1 MPTVYTHKIDEGTLT
16 NGKDFIKL
24 CLNAFGIM
32 IHNKDNAPTTER
44 TDFNKVYASDIEYY
58 TKQIAQAKEKLS
70 KAFKKTDYK
79 ILIVAE
85 ENFKEENPKMLKIV
99 VLLDK
104 QEKIDFV
111 KNSLTQTNVEYGI
124 LKDTIQENIISEFY
138 ANVREWTNT
147 IQNYLANEFGF
158 SGKTIVE
165 ASLYNEELQAF
176 NITCSGKGTNDD
188 IVWVMKE
195 MSKAITLSKNCGF
208 YINDK
213 FSFVNG
219 YFQR

>member
-1 MPTVYTHKIDEGTLT
+1 MIKTYTITSEKEKIVKNGQIEVVRVEAENNLT
-16 NGKDFIKL
+16 TGFTSK
-24 CLNAFGIM
+24 
-32 IHNKDNAPTTER
+32 
-44 TDFNKVYASDIEYY
+44 
-58 TKQIAQAKEKLS
+58 TKNYLFSLEEEIKEKLS

-79 ILIVAE
+79 ILIVAD
-85 ENFKEENPKMLKIV
+85 ENFKEENPKILKIV

-111 KNSLTQTNVEYGI
+111 KNSLTQTNIEYGI

-138 ANVREWTNT
+138 VNVREWTNA

-158 SGKTIVE
+158 SGKTIIE

-176 NITCSGKGTNDD
+176 NITCSGKGTNDN
-188 IVWVMKE
+188 IVWIMKE

-208 YINDK
+208 YIDDK
-213 FSFVNG
+213 FSFIDS

>member
-1 MPTVYTHKIDEGTLT
+1 MIKTYTITSEKEKIVKNGQIEVVRVEAENNLT
-16 NGKDFIKL
+16 TGFTSK
-24 CLNAFGIM
+24 
-32 IHNKDNAPTTER
+32 
-44 TDFNKVYASDIEYY
+44 
-58 TKQIAQAKEKLS
+58 TKNYLFSLEEEIKEKLS

-79 ILIVAE
+79 ILIVAD
-85 ENFKEENPKMLKIV
+85 ENFKEENPKILKIV

-111 KNSLTQTNVEYGI
+111 KNSLTQTNIEYGI

-138 ANVREWTNT
+138 ANVREWTNA

-176 NITCSGKGTNDD
+176 NITCSGKGTNDN
-188 IVWVMKE
+188 IVWIMKE

-208 YINDK
+208 YIDDK
-213 FSFVNG
+213 FSFIDS

>member
-1 MPTVYTHKIDEGTLT
+1 MIKTYTITSEKEKIVKNGQIEVVRVEAENNLT
-16 NGKDFIKL
+16 TGFTSK
-24 CLNAFGIM
+24 
-32 IHNKDNAPTTER
+32 
-44 TDFNKVYASDIEYY
+44 
-58 TKQIAQAKEKLS
+58 TKNYLFSLEEEMKEKLS

-79 ILIVAE
+79 ILIVAD
-85 ENFKEENPKMLKIV
+85 ENFKEENPKILKIV

-111 KNSLTQTNVEYGI
+111 KNSLTQTNIEYGI
-124 LKDTIQENIISEFY
+124 LRDTIQENIISEFY
-138 ANVREWTNT
+138 ANVREWTNI

-176 NITCSGKGTNDD
+176 NITCSGKGTNDN
-188 IVWVMKE
+188 IVWIMKE

-213 FSFVNG
+213 FSFIND

>member
-1 MPTVYTHKIDEGTLT
+1 MIKTYTITSEKEKIVKNGQIEVVRVEAENNLT
-16 NGKDFIKL
+16 TGFTSK
-24 CLNAFGIM
+24 
-32 IHNKDNAPTTER
+32 
-44 TDFNKVYASDIEYY
+44 
-58 TKQIAQAKEKLS
+58 TKNYLFSLEEEIKEKLS

-79 ILIVAE
+79 ILIVAD
-85 ENFKEENPKMLKIV
+85 ENLKEENPKILKIV
-99 VLLDK
+99 ILLDK

-111 KNSLTQTNVEYGI
+111 KNSLTQTNIEYGI

-158 SGKTIVE
+158 SGKTIIE

-176 NITCSGKGTNDD
+176 NITCSGKGTNDN
-188 IVWVMKE
+188 IVWIMKE

-208 YINDK
+208 YIDDK
-213 FSFVNG
+213 FSFIDS

>member
-1 MPTVYTHKIDEGTLT
+1 MIKTYTITSEKEKIVKNGQIEVVRVEAENNLT
-16 NGKDFIKL
+16 TGFTSK
-24 CLNAFGIM
+24 
-32 IHNKDNAPTTER
+32 
-44 TDFNKVYASDIEYY
+44 
-58 TKQIAQAKEKLS
+58 TKNYLFSLEEEIKEKLS

-79 ILIVAE
+79 ILIVAD
-85 ENFKEENPKMLKIV
+85 ENFKEENPKILKIV

-111 KNSLTQTNVEYGI
+111 KNSLMQTNIEYGI

-208 YINDK
+208 YIDDK
-213 FSFVNG
+213 FSFIDS

>member
-1 MPTVYTHKIDEGTLT
+1 MIKTYAITSEKEKIVKNGQIEVVRVEAENNLT
-16 NGKDFIKL
+16 TGFTSK
-24 CLNAFGIM
+24 
-32 IHNKDNAPTTER
+32 
-44 TDFNKVYASDIEYY
+44 
-58 TKQIAQAKEKLS
+58 TKNYLFSLEEEMKEKLS

-79 ILIVAE
+79 ILIVAD
-85 ENFKEENPKMLKIV
+85 ENFKEENPKILKIV

-111 KNSLTQTNVEYGI
+111 KNSLTQTNIEYGI

-138 ANVREWTNT
+138 ANVREWSNA
-147 IQNYLANEFGF
+147 IQNYLANEFSF

-195 MSKAITLSKNCGF
+195 MSKAITLSKNYGF
-208 YINDK
+208 YVDDK
-213 FSFVNG
+213 FSFIDG

>member
-1 MPTVYTHKIDEGTLT
+1 MIKTYTITSEKEKIVKNGQIEVVRVEAENNLT
-16 NGKDFIKL
+16 TGFTSK
-24 CLNAFGIM
+24 
-32 IHNKDNAPTTER
+32 
-44 TDFNKVYASDIEYY
+44 
-58 TKQIAQAKEKLS
+58 TKNYLFSLEEEIKEKLS

-79 ILIVAE
+79 ILIVAD
-85 ENFKEENPKMLKIV
+85 ENFKEENPKILKII

-111 KNSLTQTNVEYGI
+111 KNSLTQTNIEYGI

-138 ANVREWTNT
+138 ANVREWTNA

-158 SGKTIVE
+158 SGKTIIE

-176 NITCSGKGTNDD
+176 NITCSGKGTNDN

-208 YINDK
+208 YIDDK
-213 FSFVNG
+213 FSFVND

>member
-1 MPTVYTHKIDEGTLT
+1 MIKTYAITSEKEKIVKNEQIEVVRVEAENNLT
-16 NGKDFIKL
+16 TGFTSK
-24 CLNAFGIM
+24 
-32 IHNKDNAPTTER
+32 
-44 TDFNKVYASDIEYY
+44 
-58 TKQIAQAKEKLS
+58 TKNYLFSLEEEIKEKLS

-79 ILIVAE
+79 ILIVAD
-85 ENFKEENPKMLKIV
+85 ENFKEENPKILKIV

-111 KNSLTQTNVEYGI
+111 KNSLTQTNIEYGI

-138 ANVREWTNT
+138 ANVREWSNA
-147 IQNYLANEFGF
+147 IQNYLANEFSF

-176 NITCSGKGTNDD
+176 NITCSGKGTNDN
-188 IVWVMKE
+188 IVWIMKE

-208 YINDK
+208 YIDDK
-213 FSFVNG
+213 FSFVND

>member
-1 MPTVYTHKIDEGTLT
+1 MIKTYTITSEKEKIVKNGQIEVVRVEAENNLT
-16 NGKDFIKL
+16 TGFTSK
-24 CLNAFGIM
+24 
-32 IHNKDNAPTTER
+32 
-44 TDFNKVYASDIEYY
+44 
-58 TKQIAQAKEKLS
+58 TKNYLFSLEEEIKEKLS

-79 ILIVAE
+79 ILIVAD
-85 ENFKEENPKMLKIV
+85 ENFKEENPKILKII

-111 KNSLTQTNVEYGI
+111 KNSLTQTNIEYGI
-124 LKDTIQENIISEFY
+124 LRDTIQENIISEFY
-138 ANVREWTNT
+138 SNVREWTNT
-147 IQNYLANEFGF
+147 IQNYLANEFSF
-158 SGKTIVE
+158 SGKTIIE

-176 NITCSGKGTNDD
+176 NITCSGKGTNDN

-208 YINDK
+208 YIDDK
-213 FSFVNG
+213 FSFIDS

>member
-1 MPTVYTHKIDEGTLT
+1 MIKTYTITSEKEKIVKNGQIEVVRVEAENNLT
-16 NGKDFIKL
+16 TGFTSK
-24 CLNAFGIM
+24 
-32 IHNKDNAPTTER
+32 
-44 TDFNKVYASDIEYY
+44 
-58 TKQIAQAKEKLS
+58 TKNYLFSLEEEIKEKLS

-79 ILIVAE
+79 ILIVAD
-85 ENFKEENPKMLKIV
+85 ENFKEENPKILKIV

-111 KNSLTQTNVEYGI
+111 KNSLTQTNIEYGI

-176 NITCSGKGTNDD
+176 NITCSGKGTNDN

-208 YINDK
+208 YIDDK
-213 FSFVNG
+213 FSFIND

>member
-1 MPTVYTHKIDEGTLT
+1 MIKTYTITSEKEKIVKNGQIEVVRVETENNLT
-16 NGKDFIKL
+16 TGFTSK
-24 CLNAFGIM
+24 
-32 IHNKDNAPTTER
+32 
-44 TDFNKVYASDIEYY
+44 
-58 TKQIAQAKEKLS
+58 TKNYLFSLEEEIKEKLS

-79 ILIVAE
+79 ILIVAD
-85 ENFKEENPKMLKIV
+85 ENFKEENPKILKIV

-111 KNSLTQTNVEYGI
+111 KNSLTQTNIEYGI

-138 ANVREWTNT
+138 ANVREWSNA
-147 IQNYLANEFGF
+147 IQNYLANEFSF
-158 SGKTIVE
+158 SGKTIIE

-176 NITCSGKGTNDD
+176 NITCSGKGTNDN

-208 YINDK
+208 YVDDK
-213 FSFVNG
+213 FSFVND

>member
-1 MPTVYTHKIDEGTLT
+1 MIKTYMITSEKEKIVKNEQIEVVRVEAENNLT
-16 NGKDFIKL
+16 TGFTSK
-24 CLNAFGIM
+24 
-32 IHNKDNAPTTER
+32 
-44 TDFNKVYASDIEYY
+44 
-58 TKQIAQAKEKLS
+58 TKNYLFSLEEEIKEKLS
-70 KAFKKTDYK
+70 KVFKKTDYK
-79 ILIVAE
+79 ILIVAD
-85 ENFKEENPKMLKIV
+85 ENFKEENPKILKIV

-111 KNSLTQTNVEYGI
+111 KNSLTRTNIEYGI
-124 LKDTIQENIISEFY
+124 LRDTIKENIISEFY
-138 ANVREWTNT
+138 SNVREWTNT

>member
-1 MPTVYTHKIDEGTLT
+1 MIKTYMITSEKEKIVKNEQIEVVRVEAENNLT
-16 NGKDFIKL
+16 TGFTSK
-24 CLNAFGIM
+24 
-32 IHNKDNAPTTER
+32 
-44 TDFNKVYASDIEYY
+44 
-58 TKQIAQAKEKLS
+58 TKNYLFSLEEEIKEKLS
-70 KAFKKTDYK
+70 KVFKKTDYK
-79 ILIVAE
+79 ILIVAD
-85 ENFKEENPKMLKIV
+85 ENFKEENPKILKIV

-111 KNSLTQTNVEYGI
+111 KNSLTQTNIEYGI

-147 IQNYLANEFGF
+147 IQNYLANEFSF
-158 SGKTIVE
+158 SGKTIIE

-176 NITCSGKGTNDD
+176 NITCSGKGTNDN

-208 YINDK
+208 YIDDK
-213 FSFVNG
+213 FSFIDS

>member
-1 MPTVYTHKIDEGTLT
+1 MIKTYTITSEKEKIVKNGQIEVVRVEAENNLT
-16 NGKDFIKL
+16 TGFTSK
-24 CLNAFGIM
+24 
-32 IHNKDNAPTTER
+32 
-44 TDFNKVYASDIEYY
+44 
-58 TKQIAQAKEKLS
+58 TKNYLFSLEEEIKEKLS

-79 ILIVAE
+79 ILIVAD
-85 ENFKEENPKMLKIV
+85 ENFKEENPKILKIV
-99 VLLDK
+99 ILLDK

-111 KNSLTQTNVEYGI
+111 KNSLTQTNIEYGI

-158 SGKTIVE
+158 SGKTIIE

-176 NITCSGKGTNDD
+176 NITCSGKGTNNN

-208 YINDK
+208 YIDDK
-213 FSFVNG
+213 FSFVND

>member
-1 MPTVYTHKIDEGTLT
+1 MIKTYTITSEKEKIVKNGQIEVVRVEAENNLT
-16 NGKDFIKL
+16 TGFTSK
-24 CLNAFGIM
+24 
-32 IHNKDNAPTTER
+32 
-44 TDFNKVYASDIEYY
+44 
-58 TKQIAQAKEKLS
+58 TKNYLFSLEEEIKEKLS

-79 ILIVAE
+79 ILIVAD
-85 ENFKEENPKMLKIV
+85 ENFKEENPKILKIV
-99 VLLDK
+99 ILLDK

-111 KNSLTQTNVEYGI
+111 KNSLTQTNIEYGI

-138 ANVREWTNT
+138 ANVREWTNA

-158 SGKTIVE
+158 SGKTIIE

-176 NITCSGKGTNDD
+176 NITCSGKGTNDN
-188 IVWVMKE
+188 IVWIMKE

-208 YINDK
+208 YIDDK
-213 FSFVNG
+213 FSFVND

>member
-1 MPTVYTHKIDEGTLT
+1 MIKTYTITSEKEKVVKNEQIEVVRVEAENNLT
-16 NGKDFIKL
+16 TGFTSK
-24 CLNAFGIM
+24 
-32 IHNKDNAPTTER
+32 
-44 TDFNKVYASDIEYY
+44 
-58 TKQIAQAKEKLS
+58 TKNYLFSLEEEIKEKLS

-79 ILIVAE
+79 ILIVAD
-85 ENFKEENPKMLKIV
+85 ENFKEENPKILKIV

-111 KNSLTQTNVEYGI
+111 KNSLTQTNIEYGI

-138 ANVREWTNT
+138 ANVREWTNA

-158 SGKTIVE
+158 SGKTIIE

-208 YINDK
+208 YIDDK
-213 FSFVNG
+213 FSFVND

>member
-1 MPTVYTHKIDEGTLT
+1 MIKTYVITSGKEKIV
-16 NGKDFIKL
+16 K
-24 CLNAFGIM
+24 
-32 IHNKDNAPTTER
+32 NKQIEVVRVEAENNLTTEF
-44 TDFNKVYASDIEYY
+44 TSK
-58 TKQIAQAKEKLS
+58 TKNYLFSLEKEIKEKLS

-79 ILIVAE
+79 ILIVAD
-85 ENFKEENPKMLKIV
+85 ENFKEENPKILKIV

-111 KNSLTQTNVEYGI
+111 KNSLTQINIEYGI

-138 ANVREWTNT
+138 VNVREWTNA

-158 SGKTIVE
+158 SGKTIIE

-208 YINDK
+208 YIDDK
-213 FSFVNG
+213 FSFVND

>member
-1 MPTVYTHKIDEGTLT
+1 MIKTYMITSEKEKIVKNEQIEVVRVEAENNLT
-16 NGKDFIKL
+16 TGFTSK
-24 CLNAFGIM
+24 
-32 IHNKDNAPTTER
+32 
-44 TDFNKVYASDIEYY
+44 
-58 TKQIAQAKEKLS
+58 TKNYLFSLEEEIKEKLS

-79 ILIVAE
+79 ILIVAD
-85 ENFKEENPKMLKIV
+85 ENFKEENPKILKIV

-111 KNSLTQTNVEYGI
+111 KNSLTQTNIEYGI

-158 SGKTIVE
+158 SGKTIIE

-176 NITCSGKGTNDD
+176 NITCSGKGTNDN
-188 IVWVMKE
+188 IVWIMKE

-208 YINDK
+208 YIDDK
-213 FSFVNG
+213 FSFVND

>member
-1 MPTVYTHKIDEGTLT
+1 MIKTYTITSEKEKIVKNGQIEVVRVEAENNLT
-16 NGKDFIKL
+16 TGFTSK
-24 CLNAFGIM
+24 
-32 IHNKDNAPTTER
+32 
-44 TDFNKVYASDIEYY
+44 
-58 TKQIAQAKEKLS
+58 TKNYLFSLEEEIKEKLS

-79 ILIVAE
+79 ILIVAD
-85 ENFKEENPKMLKIV
+85 ENFKEENPKILKIV

-111 KNSLTQTNVEYGI
+111 KKSLTQTNIEYGI

-208 YINDK
+208 YIDDK
-213 FSFVNG
+213 FSFIDS

>member
-1 MPTVYTHKIDEGTLT
+1 MIKTYTITSEKEKIVKNGQIEVVRVEAENNLT
-16 NGKDFIKL
+16 TGFTSK
-24 CLNAFGIM
+24 
-32 IHNKDNAPTTER
+32 
-44 TDFNKVYASDIEYY
+44 
-58 TKQIAQAKEKLS
+58 TKNYLFSLEEEIKEKLS

-79 ILIVAE
+79 ILIVAD
-85 ENFKEENPKMLKIV
+85 ENFKEENPKILKIV

-111 KNSLTQTNVEYGI
+111 KNSLTQTNIEYGI

-138 ANVREWTNT
+138 ANVREWTNA

-158 SGKTIVE
+158 SGKTIIE

-176 NITCSGKGTNDD
+176 NITCSGKGTNDN
-188 IVWVMKE
+188 IVWIMKE

-208 YINDK
+208 YIDDK
-213 FSFVNG
+213 FSFVND

>member
-1 MPTVYTHKIDEGTLT
+1 MIKTYTITSEKEKVVKNGQIEVVRVEAENNLT
-16 NGKDFIKL
+16 TGFTSK
-24 CLNAFGIM
+24 
-32 IHNKDNAPTTER
+32 
-44 TDFNKVYASDIEYY
+44 
-58 TKQIAQAKEKLS
+58 TKNYLFSLEEEIKEKLS

-79 ILIVAE
+79 ILIVAD
-85 ENFKEENPKMLKIV
+85 ENFKEENPKILKIV
-99 VLLDK
+99 ILLDK

-111 KNSLTQTNVEYGI
+111 KNSLTQTNIEYGI

-158 SGKTIVE
+158 SGKTIIE

-208 YINDK
+208 YIDDK
-213 FSFVNG
+213 FSFIDS

>member
-1 MPTVYTHKIDEGTLT
+1 MIKTYIITSEKEKVVKNGQIEVVRVEAENNLT
-16 NGKDFIKL
+16 TGFTSK
-24 CLNAFGIM
+24 
-32 IHNKDNAPTTER
+32 
-44 TDFNKVYASDIEYY
+44 
-58 TKQIAQAKEKLS
+58 TKNYLFSLEEEIKEKLS

-79 ILIVAE
+79 ILIVAD
-85 ENFKEENPKMLKIV
+85 ENFKEENPKILKIV

-111 KNSLTQTNVEYGI
+111 KNSLTQINIEYGI

-138 ANVREWTNT
+138 VNVREWTNA

-158 SGKTIVE
+158 SGKTIIE

-208 YINDK
+208 YIDDK
-213 FSFVNG
+213 FSFIDS

>member
-1 MPTVYTHKIDEGTLT
+1 MIKTYTITSEKEKIVKNGQIEVVRVEAENNLT
-16 NGKDFIKL
+16 TGFTSK
-24 CLNAFGIM
+24 
-32 IHNKDNAPTTER
+32 
-44 TDFNKVYASDIEYY
+44 
-58 TKQIAQAKEKLS
+58 TKNYLFSLEEEMKEKLS

-79 ILIVAE
+79 ILIVAD
-85 ENFKEENPKMLKIV
+85 ENFKEENPKILKIV
-99 VLLDK
+99 ILLDK

-111 KNSLTQTNVEYGI
+111 KNSLTQTNIEYGI
-124 LKDTIQENIISEFY
+124 LRDTIQENIISEFY
-138 ANVREWTNT
+138 SNVREWTNT

-195 MSKAITLSKNCGF
+195 ISKAITLSKNCGF
-208 YINDK
+208 YIDDK
-213 FSFVNG
+213 FSFVND

>member
-1 MPTVYTHKIDEGTLT
+1 MIKTYTITSEKEKIVKNGQIEVVRVEAENNLT
-16 NGKDFIKL
+16 TGFTSK
-24 CLNAFGIM
+24 
-32 IHNKDNAPTTER
+32 
-44 TDFNKVYASDIEYY
+44 
-58 TKQIAQAKEKLS
+58 TKNYLFSLEEEIKEKLS

-79 ILIVAE
+79 ILIVAD
-85 ENFKEENPKMLKIV
+85 ENFKEENPKILKIV

-111 KNSLTQTNVEYGI
+111 KNSLTQTNIEYGI

-138 ANVREWTNT
+138 ANAREWTNA

-158 SGKTIVE
+158 SGKTIIE

-176 NITCSGKGTNDD
+176 NITCSGKGTNDN
-188 IVWVMKE
+188 IVWIMKE

-208 YINDK
+208 YIDDK
-213 FSFVNG
+213 FSFIDS

>member
-1 MPTVYTHKIDEGTLT
+1 MIKTYTITSEKEKIVKNGQIEVVRVEAENNLT
-16 NGKDFIKL
+16 TGFTSK
-24 CLNAFGIM
+24 
-32 IHNKDNAPTTER
+32 
-44 TDFNKVYASDIEYY
+44 
-58 TKQIAQAKEKLS
+58 TKNYLFSLEEEIKEKLS

-79 ILIVAE
+79 ILIVAD
-85 ENFKEENPKMLKIV
+85 ENFKEENPKILKIV
-99 VLLDK
+99 ILLDK

-111 KNSLTQTNVEYGI
+111 KNSLTQTNIEYGI

-208 YINDK
+208 YIDDK
-213 FSFVNG
+213 FSFIDS

>member
-1 MPTVYTHKIDEGTLT
+1 MIKTYTITSEKEKIVKNGQIEVVRVEAENNLT
-16 NGKDFIKL
+16 TGFTSK
-24 CLNAFGIM
+24 
-32 IHNKDNAPTTER
+32 
-44 TDFNKVYASDIEYY
+44 
-58 TKQIAQAKEKLS
+58 TKNYLFSLEEEIKEKLS

-79 ILIVAE
+79 ILIVAD
-85 ENFKEENPKMLKIV
+85 ENFKEENPKILKIV

-111 KNSLTQTNVEYGI
+111 KNSLTQTNIEYGI
-124 LKDTIQENIISEFY
+124 LRDTIQENIISEFY
-138 ANVREWTNT
+138 ANVREWTNA

-158 SGKTIVE
+158 SGKTIIE

-208 YINDK
+208 YVDNK
-213 FSFVNG
+213 FSFIND

>member
-1 MPTVYTHKIDEGTLT
+1 MIKTYTITSEKEKIVKNGQIEVVRVEAENNLT
-16 NGKDFIKL
+16 TGFTSK
-24 CLNAFGIM
+24 
-32 IHNKDNAPTTER
+32 
-44 TDFNKVYASDIEYY
+44 
-58 TKQIAQAKEKLS
+58 TKNYLFSLEEEIKEKLS

-79 ILIVAE
+79 ILIVAD
-85 ENFKEENPKMLKIV
+85 ENFKEENPKILKIV
-99 VLLDK
+99 ILLDK

-111 KNSLTQTNVEYGI
+111 KNSLTQTNIEYGI

-158 SGKTIVE
+158 SGKTIIE

-176 NITCSGKGTNDD
+176 NITCSGKGTNDN
-188 IVWVMKE
+188 IVWIMKE

-208 YINDK
+208 YIDDK
-213 FSFVNG
+213 FSFVND

>member
-1 MPTVYTHKIDEGTLT
+1 MIKTYMITSEKEKIVKNEQIEVVRVEAENNLT
-16 NGKDFIKL
+16 TGFTSK
-24 CLNAFGIM
+24 
-32 IHNKDNAPTTER
+32 
-44 TDFNKVYASDIEYY
+44 
-58 TKQIAQAKEKLS
+58 TKNYLFSLEEEIKEKLS

-79 ILIVAE
+79 ILIVAD
-85 ENFKEENPKMLKIV
+85 ENFKEENPKILKIV

-111 KNSLTQTNVEYGI
+111 KNSLTQTNIEYGI

-147 IQNYLANEFGF
+147 IQNYLANEFSF
-158 SGKTIVE
+158 SGKTIIE

-176 NITCSGKGTNDD
+176 NITCSGKGTNDN

-195 MSKAITLSKNCGF
+195 ISKAITLSKNCGF
-208 YINDK
+208 YIDDK
-213 FSFVNG
+213 FSFVND

>member
-1 MPTVYTHKIDEGTLT
+1 MIKTYTITSEKEKIVKNGQIEVVRVEAENNLT
-16 NGKDFIKL
+16 TGFTSK
-24 CLNAFGIM
+24 
-32 IHNKDNAPTTER
+32 
-44 TDFNKVYASDIEYY
+44 
-58 TKQIAQAKEKLS
+58 TKNYLFSLEEEIKEKLS

-79 ILIVAE
+79 ILIVAD
-85 ENFKEENPKMLKIV
+85 ENFKEENPKILKII

-111 KNSLTQTNVEYGI
+111 KNSLTQTNIEYGI
-124 LKDTIQENIISEFY
+124 LRDTIQENIISEFY
-138 ANVREWTNT
+138 SNVREWTNT

-158 SGKTIVE
+158 SGKTIIE

-176 NITCSGKGTNDD
+176 NITCSGKGTNDN

-208 YINDK
+208 YIDDK
-213 FSFVNG
+213 FSFIDS

>member
-1 MPTVYTHKIDEGTLT
+1 MIKTYTITSEKEKIVKNGQIEVVRVEAENNLT
-16 NGKDFIKL
+16 TGFTSK
-24 CLNAFGIM
+24 
-32 IHNKDNAPTTER
+32 
-44 TDFNKVYASDIEYY
+44 
-58 TKQIAQAKEKLS
+58 TKNYLFSLEEEIKEKLS

-79 ILIVAE
+79 ILIVAD
-85 ENFKEENPKMLKIV
+85 ENFKEENPKILKIV

-111 KNSLTQTNVEYGI
+111 KNSLTQTNIEYGI
-124 LKDTIQENIISEFY
+124 LKNTIQENIISEFY
-138 ANVREWTNT
+138 ANVRKWANV

-158 SGKTIVE
+158 SGKTIIE

-208 YINDK
+208 YIDDK
-213 FSFVNG
+213 FSFVND

>member
-1 MPTVYTHKIDEGTLT
+1 MIKTYTITSEKEKIVKNGQIEVVRVEAENNLT
-16 NGKDFIKL
+16 TGFTSK
-24 CLNAFGIM
+24 
-32 IHNKDNAPTTER
+32 
-44 TDFNKVYASDIEYY
+44 
-58 TKQIAQAKEKLS
+58 TKNYLFSLEEEMKEKLS

-79 ILIVAE
+79 ILIVAD
-85 ENFKEENPKMLKIV
+85 ENFKKENPKILKIV

-111 KNSLTQTNVEYGI
+111 KNSLTRTNIEYGI

-208 YINDK
+208 YIDDK
-213 FSFVNG
+213 FSFIDG